1 MLFKFFQYFFYTLSG
16 TNPSGFSRKLKSF
29 GPIFQ
34 QLFYSKECTDISVTD
49 YNQRL
54 R

>member
-34 QLFYSKECTDISVTD
+34 QLFYSKECTDIFVTD
-49 YNQRL
+49 YSQRL